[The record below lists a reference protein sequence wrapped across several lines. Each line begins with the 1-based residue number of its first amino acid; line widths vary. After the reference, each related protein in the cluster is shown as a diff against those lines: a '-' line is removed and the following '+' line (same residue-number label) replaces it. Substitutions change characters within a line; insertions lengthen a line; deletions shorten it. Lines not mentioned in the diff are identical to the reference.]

1 MLVYGDGEQVRAFSD
16 IQYYMEP
23 FEKLIDCCDG
33 EIFNLGSDQTHTLN
47 ELATLVKK
55 AAKRNDV
62 SATIGMLNLDT
73 KLSTLSVIIQRRE
86 V

>member
-23 FEKLIDCCDG
+23 FEKLIDCCDR

-62 SATIGMLNLDT
+62 SATIEHVEPRHR
-73 KLSTLSVIIQRRE
+73 S
-86 V
+86 